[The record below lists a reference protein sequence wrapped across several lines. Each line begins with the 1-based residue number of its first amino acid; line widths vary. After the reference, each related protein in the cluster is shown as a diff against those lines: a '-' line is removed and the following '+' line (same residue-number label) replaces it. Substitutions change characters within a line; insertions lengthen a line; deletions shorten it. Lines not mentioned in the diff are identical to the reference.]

1 MTNSRRL
8 RAGAFVALALA
19 GSAPASAQG
28 LDQRVARSAGDV
40 VQFHYAARPGVCGD
54 GRALLRIDG
63 GFWSTTYGSYN
74 DLTKCELGPI
84 RVMVSKD
91 RGEVI
96 RIQIVAGPLAPVPD
110 ATDLGTVS
118 AAEAG
123 RYFVDLANRLEGRP
137 ARSAVLAAAV
147 ADSADI
153 SAQLMAIVRNPDK
166 PRELR
171 SSALTWASRR
181 AGVNG
186 AAAMATAL
194 NTIATDA
201 NERQAM
207 RSSALSGLAGLDG
220 GAGVSAL
227 IQLSDRTDD
236 AWLAGEAADAL
247 SRANDS
253 RVRGQL
259 RKLLANASTPEASRV
274 RVITALGNSDGTVR
288 DAEALRAAYPKF
300 TDKERQAAINA
311 VANIGDRAS
320 VAWLTERVKDPAE
333 NMTLRRI
340 AAQRASRAGLKAAEL
355 SALYD
360 AVIERTLQ
368 QAIMDALAEDGSR
381 AALDKLMAIA
391 QSTTNDTA
399 IRRHAISKLSAS
411 GDPRAKGL
419 LEAIVGR

>member
-1 MTNSRRL
+1 MTHSWRL
-8 RAGAFVALALA
+8 RAGALVALALA
-19 GSAPASAQG
+19 GSVPAWGQG

-54 GRALLRIDG
+54 GRGLLRIDG
-63 GFWSTTYGSYN
+63 GFWNTTYGNYN
-74 DLTKCELGPI
+74 DLTKCEPGPV
-84 RVMVSKD
+84 RVMISKD

-96 RIQIVAGPLAPVPD
+96 RIQTVAGPLVAMSD
-110 ATDLGTVS
+110 ATDLGAVS

-181 AGVNG
+181 AGVSG
-186 AAAMATAL
+186 AAAMATSL
-194 NTIATDA
+194 NAIATDA

-207 RSSALSGLAGLDG
+207 RSSALNGLASLEG
-220 GAGVSAL
+220 GAGVGAL
-227 IQLSDRTDD
+227 ITLSDRTDD

-247 SRANDS
+247 SRANDA

-274 RVITALGNSDGTVR
+274 RVINALGNTDGTVR
-288 DAEALRAAYPKF
+288 DAEALRTAYPKF

-311 VANIGDRAS
+311 IANIGDRAS
-320 VAWLTERVKDPAE
+320 VTWLTERVKDPAE
-333 NMTLRRI
+333 NLTLRRS

-355 SALYD
+355 AALYD
-360 AVIERTLQ
+360 ALIERSLK
-368 QAIMDALAEDGSR
+368 QAVIDALGEDGSR

-391 QSTTNDTA
+391 QSTTDDTS

-419 LEAIVGR
+419 LETIVGR